1 MPNPPELTPEAR
13 AAALEKATRARRVR
27 AEAKEK
33 LKIGSMSL
41 RELLEQTAGDGEEAR
56 ALASLKVLS
65 AIESMPGLGKV
76 RARRLVEEL
85 KISPERRLQGLGRN
99 QREALLDY
107 FDRG

>member
-1 MPNPPELTPEAR
+1 MPNPPQLTPEAR
-13 AAALEKATRARRVR
+13 VAALEKATRARRTR
-27 AEAKEK
+27 AEAKQK
-33 LKIGSMSL
+33 LKMGSLNM
-41 RELLEQTAGDGEEAR
+41 RELLAEIEGEGEEAR

-99 QREALLDY
+99 QRESLLEY

>member
-1 MPNPPELTPEAR
+1 MPRPPELTPEAR
-13 AAALEKATRARRVR
+13 AAALEKATRARRTR

-33 LKIGSMSL
+33 LKMGAMNLS
-41 RELLEQTAGDGEEAR
+41 ELLEQAGGEGDEAR

-99 QREALLDY
+99 QRSALLDY
-107 FDRG
+107 FERG